1 MRLLSVREGSRPPS
15 PPAARSGIERGGIE
29 HWAPRAGGRPCACSL
44 LGRCGTRSAC
54 GPSARPRSSNSPR
67 SLRGCARTRPAP
79 GPLSV
84 RWALDDL
91 DRMGS
96 CWGAASGGAA
106 PLRWAV
112 GEQDA
117 DGLVL
122 GGGQGPERFPYDGR
136 VEPGRMLAS
145 MGSGDRASFRRAPRQ
160 ERSRSTVDAIFE
172 AAGRLVDQA
181 GLEGA
186 TTARIAH
193 VAGVSIGSLYQYFPK
208 KEALFGALTE
218 RAMERDLQRVREA
231 VDRARDLPLEPGVR
245 EVLAAAVRGGAP
257 ILGMLHE
264 ASGGGRAAALHLGV
278 TGLVHGGTMH
288 RGALRVH
295 PRRRAPRSR
304 RLASS
309 AHGRPGSRRGQ
320 DRVLP
325 GNRAPREPPARSV
338 TSTSEWSEEKT

>member
-1 MRLLSVREGSRPPS
+1 
-15 PPAARSGIERGGIE
+15 
-29 HWAPRAGGRPCACSL
+29 
-44 LGRCGTRSAC
+44 
-54 GPSARPRSSNSPR
+54 
-67 SLRGCARTRPAP
+67 
-79 GPLSV
+79 
-84 RWALDDL
+84 
-91 DRMGS
+91 MGS

-245 EVLAAAVRGGAP
+245 EVLAAAFSFAIERPRLFAWMLRYLPELGLLPSVERWERELIAETRRFLEDHRDELGPVDLEVQAISGVGTIRGALVLLARERPSALEDGRQVLDMATDMVV
-257 ILGMLHE
+257 GTWW
-264 ASGGGRAAALHLGV
+264 AQRKRAAAERGGLGE
-278 TGLVHGGTMH
+278 
-288 RGALRVH
+288 
-295 PRRRAPRSR
+295 RS
-304 RLASS
+304 
-309 AHGRPGSRRGQ
+309 
-320 DRVLP
+320 
-325 GNRAPREPPARSV
+325 
-338 TSTSEWSEEKT
+338 